1 MDGDDMNEQKI
12 LTPELLEKE
21 LNVLVEKKVI
31 SQRIAEKIKHKI
43 QKEKLIINQNDL
55 IKLIDH
61 VQFLLNI
68 KTPKEH
74 SHHFSDHSFQNEDL
88 SDNPDLSMN
97 LKYNSSPNNSPQK
110 EISETEK
117 KNREKEK

>member
-43 QKEKLIINQNDL
+43 QKEKLIINQTDL
-55 IKLIDH
+55 
-61 VQFLLNI
+61 
-68 KTPKEH
+68 TPLSKK
-74 SHHFSDHSFQNEDL
+74 FSNLHLEDESRHL
-88 SDNPDLSMN
+88 FFS
-97 LKYNSSPNNSPQK
+97 
-110 EISETEK
+110 
-117 KNREKEK
+117 RR